1 MDGKSITLVV
11 GGIFPLSSTLL
22 RGVVTGAVA
31 KVNCSDDDATEVSAV
46 TPLGEVGDGRAVVA
60 GEGDG
65 LDRRLS
71 SWGRRWSPGR
81 LRRPLRR
88 GVVNGLTSALADRG
102 DVRMGSVAVTNGGG
116 SDVPMGPDV
125 VMAVI
130 GRLGEICFM
139 IPHTKNTP
147 FLFN

>member
-46 TPLGEVGDGRAVVA
+46 TPLGEV
-60 GEGDG
+60 GDG